1 MTTMADDT
9 PTTLGEQLT
18 NTVPAT
24 QHEPRTTNS
33 RSLRPLERVNI
44 LLPPE
49 FSLPMTERVYAMDI
63 GSIDDPIFP
72 TERDLALVERLGS
85 LMCDPVEV
93 IAITGL
99 TKHQFN
105 SSETMQGAWAR
116 GRERAKAR
124 LRLMQWDVAALGS
137 ERMLVHLG
145 KQYLDQTERTESK
158 NVGDDERKERQ
169 SVRDKLA
176 DAIDRAAAKRVAGGH
191 DGGRAGALQEV
202 VAAVGE
208 GQSAPT

>member
-1 MTTMADDT
+1 MSATA
-9 PTTLGEQLT
+9 PTTLTTEIER
-18 NTVPAT
+18 A
-24 QHEPRTTNS
+24 EPRGTNS

-49 FSLPMTERVYAMDI
+49 FSLPVTERVYAMDI
-63 GSIDDPIFP
+63 ATLDDPLSP
-72 TERDLALVERLGS
+72 TLRDLALVERLGS

-99 TKHQFN
+99 TKAQFN
-105 SSETMQGAWAR
+105 HNESLQGAWAR

-145 KQYLDQTERTESK
+145 KQYLEQTERTESK

-176 DAIDRAAAKRVAGGH
+176 DAIDRAAAKRVAGDD
-191 DGGRAGALQEV
+191 DGGRTTPCQEI
-202 VAAVGE
+202 VAALGE
-208 GQSAPT
+208 GQSTPT